1 MRYFLIERQLERSLK
16 ILWVEN
22 HAEFARLAARQFLR
36 GHTVTVVPSLAAAR
50 AVLTVSRFDVLLVDF
65 DLDDGKGT
73 DLVRSLQEQPQ
84 RPPIVATSS
93 HEEGNRALLEA
104 GADAACSKLAFVEIR
119 NVIKRVIE
127 EGRAG

>member
-1 MRYFLIERQLERSLK
+1 MRYFSIERQMERNLK

-22 HAEFARLAARQFLR
+22 HAEFARLATRQFLR
-36 GHTVTVVPSLAAAR
+36 GHTLTVVPSLAAAR
-50 AVLTVSRFDVLLVDF
+50 AVLAVSCFDVLLVDF

-73 DLVRSLQEQPQ
+73 ELVRSLQESL
-84 RPPIVATSS
+84 RRVPIVATSS

-127 EGRAG
+127 EGRAD